1 MYVKRV
7 LREIWSFH
15 EQSLKDGTAKGEKM
29 AYYSSPKKY
38 EIATGKTFTTHCPC
52 IHSTGS
58 VKGMVNLKFWD
69 KDSDKVRHGNYIYNQ
84 PS

>member
-1 MYVKRV
+1 
-7 LREIWSFH
+7 
-15 EQSLKDGTAKGEKM
+15 M

-52 IHSTGS
+52 IHRTGN
-58 VKGMVNLKFWD
+58 VKGMVKLGFWS
-69 KDSDKVRHGNYIYNQ
+69 KDSDKVRHGNYIYEQ

>member
-1 MYVKRV
+1 
-7 LREIWSFH
+7 
-15 EQSLKDGTAKGEKM
+15 M

-52 IHSTGS
+52 IHKTGS
-58 VKGMVNLKFWD
+58 VKGMVKLGFWS
-69 KDSDKVRHGNYIYNQ
+69 KDSDKVRHENYIYEQ

>member
-1 MYVKRV
+1 
-7 LREIWSFH
+7 
-15 EQSLKDGTAKGEKM
+15 M

-69 KDSDKVRHGNYIYNQ
+69 KDSDISSPAKLVCRKSDLRTKQKQIIHGSN
-84 PS
+84 

>member
-1 MYVKRV
+1 
-7 LREIWSFH
+7 
-15 EQSLKDGTAKGEKM
+15 M

-69 KDSDKVRHGNYIYNQ
+69 KDSD
-84 PS
+84 